1 MDCQDRF
8 KTKFWSRTARCEFPR
23 QSSLH
28 SIMRITRSIV
38 ILFGGCAL
46 AAASSQQPL
55 RSSDKHPKPEP
66 PPYEKP
72 LQFDNPRTDCKY
84 VSQPW
89 ITSIFKNIATDFSE
103 VFKYVAPDVTF
114 RIMGH
119 HPFAG
124 VYDNPKIAYINSLH
138 RLNNCLKDNEVDS
151 KLWAI
156 HGGCDSEWTVMELY
170 FNATT
175 NRGTTSFIG
184 SSFLLQE

>member
-1 MDCQDRF
+1 MRL
-8 KTKFWSRTARCEFPR
+8 T
-23 QSSLH
+23 QSL
-28 SIMRITRSIV
+28 IP
-38 ILFGGCAL
+38 LGACAL
-46 AAASSQQPL
+46 ASASSSQHPL
-55 RSSDKHPKPEP
+55 YEHREPEP

-72 LQFDNPRTDCKY
+72 LQFDNPSTDCKY

-89 ITSIFKNIATDFSE
+89 IASIFKNIANDFAD
-103 VFKYVAPDVTF
+103 VFKYVHPDVTF

-124 VYDNPKIAYINSLH
+124 AYDNPKIAYINSLH

-156 HGGCDSEWTVMELY
+156 HGGCDSEWTIMELY

-175 NRGTTSFIG
+175 KRGKLPCPQYMRHCDWIG
-184 SSFLLQE
+184 VLIQLCRITMGINLVVGLALG